1 MAALTVAD
9 LSDPEGEGPT
19 ATIAAL
25 KALQKQIGRLDRD
38 RYAALSRA
46 ALLRQEIAEF
56 EAALEEQASRTT
68 APIHELRR
76 KTAARQPAGKA
87 KPRAAPGA
95 GKRKQ
100 QSA

>member
-1 MAALTVAD
+1 MLDNLAAMRFMKQ
-9 LSDPEGEGPT
+9 S
-19 ATIAAL
+19 
-25 KALQKQIGRLDRD
+25 LQEKSE
-38 RYAALSRA
+38 AKF
-46 ALLRQEIAEF
+46 F
-56 EAALEEQASRTT
+56 EAALEEQASRTA